1 MKDTNSSSLL
11 DAYLGGFAQGVGGEG
26 RTEAL
31 LWHMDSP
38 HKRLQKLLKN
48 EAYFKQ
54 LVKLLQNCRGYEAY
68 FITDIITLI
77 QAANISDELHDGT
90 VQGISNLLPLP
101 HELHTHNRTQEL
113 KHESQYVEGET
124 ILFLGYSRIRLERS
138 SRVFA
143 KLARVFLGKRHG
155 VTVRDESD
163 YWPQEVQR
171 PATENVNTFLGS
183 ASEGTTDMVGG
194 QSVPALDEHTAM
206 AGELGF
212 YVEIIG

>member
-1 MKDTNSSSLL
+1 
-11 DAYLGGFAQGVGGEG
+11 
-26 RTEAL
+26 
-31 LWHMDSP
+31 
-38 HKRLQKLLKN
+38 
-48 EAYFKQ
+48 
-54 LVKLLQNCRGYEAY
+54 
-68 FITDIITLI
+68 
-77 QAANISDELHDGT
+77 
-90 VQGISNLLPLP
+90 LPLP

-124 ILFLGYSRIRLERS
+124 ILFLGYSHIRLEKS

-206 AGELGF
+206 AAELGF
-212 YVEIIG
+212 YVQIIG